1 MAKAR
6 LVLATAAL
14 ISLFGGAMAHADP
27 AKPRASSQPA
37 PDAFTVRGEFNPQ
50 DNRFGPQ
57 GARKS
62 LQWDAEHGRWT
73 LKLDLDQPV
82 GRATQW
88 NDVQAGA
95 YFRVTP
101 QLRVGGAVGIGGD
114 PENPINK
121 SQTQPQATPRVRLET
136 AFKF

>member
-1 MAKAR
+1 M
-6 LVLATAAL
+6 AAL
-14 ISLFGGAMAHADP
+14 ISLGSAALAHADP
-27 AKPRASSQPA
+27 VKTRAPA
-37 PDAFTVRGEFNPQ
+37 ADAFTVRGDFNPQ

-57 GARKS
+57 GGRKS

-73 LKLDLDQPV
+73 LKLDMDQPV
-82 GRATQW
+82 GRDVQW
-88 NDVQAGA
+88 KDVQAGA

-101 QLRVGGAVGIGGD
+101 QLRVGGAVGLGGD

-121 SQTQPQATPRVRLET
+121 SQVQPPAAARVRLET